1 MQVNFTTMFGI
12 VLASDMKNLVLG
24 GPDQATKYRGKG
36 YQSGESKYV
45 FCKRPFNLL
54 RRQHEQL

>member
-1 MQVNFTTMFGI
+1 MFGI